1 MAQQTTVILTDD
13 IDGGKAVETVEFGL
27 DGRHYEIDLGAKNAK
42 NLRKAV
48 AAYIEAGRKVKIGN
62 VTRSSTKVPAHAPAK
77 PDRAELAAIR
87 AWPAKMVFPSPPA
100 AALLHRSGSSTSPP
114 PAAEP
119 IARC

>member
-1 MAQQTTVILTDD
+1 MNSGST
-13 IDGGKAVETVEFGL
+13 KAF
-27 DGRHYEIDLGAKNAK
+27 EIDLGAKNGK

-48 AAYIEAGRKVKIGN
+48 AAYIEAGRKVKIDN
-62 VTRSSTKVPAHAPAK
+62 VTRSSTKVPAHALAK

-100 AALLHRSGSSTSPP
+100 AALLHRLREQYLSPP